1 MLSFPIWSCT
11 VIPITEITP
20 LARGST
26 PLEVGGEV
34 LADEHAIKASSRVA
48 NFCGKV
54 IFLVWFGMKLCTW
67 MVRVFAQLRSTTE
80 LGLLG
85 EMRQLRRTRAA
96 GYHRSFTTHDD
107 KSHTLTLALELENQ
121 N

>member
-1 MLSFPIWSCT
+1 MK
-11 VIPITEITP
+11 
-20 LARGST
+20 
-26 PLEVGGEV
+26 
-34 LADEHAIKASSRVA
+34 HAIKASSRVA

-54 IFLVWFGMKLCTW
+54 IFLVWLGMKLCTW

-107 KSHTLTLALELENQ
+107 KSHTLTLALEFENQ
-121 N
+121 KTKQHVLHSECIANRYKQRGCC